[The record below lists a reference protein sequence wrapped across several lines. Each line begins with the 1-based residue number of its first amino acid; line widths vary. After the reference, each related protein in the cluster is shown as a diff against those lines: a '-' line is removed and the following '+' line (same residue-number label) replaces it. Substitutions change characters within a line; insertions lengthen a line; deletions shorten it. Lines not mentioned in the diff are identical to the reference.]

1 MDKRLAYAFV
11 AGVALALW
19 LNSNTSPVPSPFN
32 PTPEPS
38 RPVMRF
44 IARAAKNALWLM
56 LLAEPA
62 PSQAGRQI
70 VQHAVGEDGYPVI
83 DHARAF

>member
-1 MDKRLAYAFV
+1 MDKRLVYAFV
-11 AGVALALW
+11 AGLAFAWW
-19 LNSNTSPVPSPFN
+19 LNSGAAPMPSPFN

-38 RPVMRF
+38 RPVLRMV
-44 IARAAKNALWLM
+44 AKLAKNALWFM

-62 PSQAGRQI
+62 PEQPERQI
-70 VQHAVGEDGYPVI
+70 VQHVVGEDGFQVI